1 MIDTTLRAT
10 PRDAPRSNVLF
21 NQILREFRAM
31 PGLSLTLA
39 QASQRFDLPEATC
52 LRLLIRLTDAD
63 ALCLRHDG
71 RYELMMQPA

>member
-1 MIDTTLRAT
+1 
-10 PRDAPRSNVLF
+10 
-21 NQILREFRAM
+21 M